1 MMPLNGSG
9 KCYPLFEQGPCNHGE
24 WFVLNSANN
33 VTLLPYAQCE
43 KILDCDVF
51 TLKEDF
57 EGKNILCANF
67 QFLRLMKGIFGTVQ
81 ISQILLNNEYANFFH
96 ENECCYYIHL
106 Q

>member
-1 MMPLNGSG
+1 MMPLNGSE

-43 KILDCDVF
+43 NVLDCDAF

-57 EGKNILCANF
+57 EGKNMLCANF
-67 QFLRLMKGIFGTVQ
+67 RYLIETVFIFKCSFSILRNLK
-81 ISQILLNNEYANFFH
+81 EY
-96 ENECCYYIHL
+96 
-106 Q
+106 

>member
-9 KCYPLFEQGPCNHGE
+9 KCYPLFEQGPCNYGE
-24 WFVLNSANN
+24 WFVLKSANN

-43 KILDCDVF
+43 NVLDCDVF

-67 QFLRLMKGIFGTVQ
+67 RYLIKTVFILFPTLNCMESKSTFQGIK
-81 ISQILLNNEYANFFH
+81 I
-96 ENECCYYIHL
+96 
-106 Q
+106 